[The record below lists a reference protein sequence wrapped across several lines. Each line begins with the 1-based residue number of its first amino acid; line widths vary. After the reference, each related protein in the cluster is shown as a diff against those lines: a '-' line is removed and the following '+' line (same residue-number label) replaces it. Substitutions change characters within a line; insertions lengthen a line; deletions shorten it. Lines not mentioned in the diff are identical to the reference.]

1 MGEGLARASVCAFV
15 SGYICVGSLSVCVC
29 VRVCVCVCVRARARV
44 IVRVYVCMHE
54 RLCALTTCFGDTI
67 DVNPSTSG
75 TYFGCVRVSQVLS
88 ANAMR
93 FATIGA
99 SQNLSSSSA
108 AQRSTSEHQPV
119 FPLRH

>member
-1 MGEGLARASVCAFV
+1 VCAFV

-29 VRVCVCVCVRARARV
+29 VRVCVCVCARARARV

-75 TYFGCVRVSQVLS
+75 TYFGCVRVSH
-88 ANAMR
+88 
-93 FATIGA
+93 
-99 SQNLSSSSA
+99 
-108 AQRSTSEHQPV
+108 SERARTKKYSLPKYV
-119 FPLRH
+119 R